1 MSGSMENREKP
12 NVVIVLTD
20 DQGYGDIAR
29 HGNPVVRTP
38 HLDAL
43 HDESVRLRDFHV
55 DPTCSPSRSAIMT
68 GCYSHRVNV
77 WNTTSGRNHLQKDA
91 VTMAEVFRSNGYRTG
106 HFGKWHLGGNYPYR
120 PMDRGFDEWLGHG
133 DGGTGTANDYW
144 GNVRVNDMYNRNGVR
159 ERIEGYAADVF
170 FDEAMRFVRE
180 DKEQPFFLYL
190 ATYIPHTPCTVP
202 DKSWVDPY
210 RDRVPIHTAYFYAAV
225 ERADYNVGRL
235 RAFLEAEGLAE
246 NTLLIFMT
254 DNGTTSGSEQVF
266 NAGMRGTKLSIYDGG
281 HRVPCFFHWPGGGLK
296 ESLDVEPITAHVDL
310 LPTLIGLC
318 GLEAVDIDFD
328 GTNLEPLLHGT
339 STDWPERTFVV
350 ESQRIRDPE
359 KWRNCSVM
367 TDRWRLVNGRELYD
381 MPSDPGQQHDVS
393 AENPEVVE
401 TLRGAYEAFWTRAT
415 QGDEELARPHLGTS
429 AQDEIFLS
437 SIDWVAEES
446 ERPWN
451 QGHVAAGLDG
461 FGVWHTQVSEAGRY
475 RFEVRRWPRE
485 IDLPMTAVPELR
497 ENPEAYLMDEPVM
510 GTIYGDT
517 FAGLPVARVRLKV
530 GEDVQET
537 LVEPSAAGATF
548 EVELDAGPVDVRTF
562 LLDENGKALCGGYFT
577 YVKRI

>member
-1 MSGSMENREKP
+1 MENRERP
-12 NVVIVLTD
+12 NVIIVLTD

-55 DPTCSPSRSAIMT
+55 DPSCSPTRSAIMT
-68 GCYSHRVNV
+68 GCYAHRVNV
-77 WNTTSGRNHLQKDA
+77 WNTTSGRNHMQKDA
-91 VTMAEVFRSNGYRTG
+91 ITMAEVFRSNGYRTG

-120 PMDRGFDEWLGHG
+120 PMDRGFDEWLGQG

-144 GNVRVNDMYNRNGVR
+144 GNVRVNDVYIRNGGR
-159 ERIEGYAADVF
+159 ERIEGFAADVF
-170 FDEAMRFVRE
+170 FEEAMDFVRE
-180 DKEQPFFLYL
+180 RRKKPFFLYL

-202 DKSWVDPY
+202 DRSWVDPY
-210 RDRVPIHTAYFYAAV
+210 RDEVPIHTAYFYAAV

-235 RAFLEAEGLAE
+235 RAFLQAEGLAE

-281 HRVPCFFHWPGGGLK
+281 HRVPCFFHWPGGGLTH
-296 ESLDVEPITAHVDL
+296 SRDVEPITAHVDL
-310 LPTLIGLC
+310 LPTLIDLC
-318 GLEAVDIDFD
+318 GLDTADIDLD
-328 GTNLEPLLHGT
+328 GISLKPLLYGT
-339 STDWPERTFVV
+339 PTDWPERTLVV

-367 TDRWRLVNGRELYD
+367 TSRWRLVNGGELYD
-381 MPSDPGQQHDVS
+381 MPSDPGQQRDVS
-393 AENPEVVE
+393 VEHPDVVE
-401 TLRGAYEAFWTRAT
+401 TLRGAYEAFWTRVT
-415 QGDEELARPHLGTS
+415 HGDEELARPCLGTS
-429 AQDEIFLS
+429 VQDEIFLS

-461 FGVWHTQVSEAGRY
+461 FGVWHAHIGKAGRY
-475 RFEVRRWPRE
+475 QLEVRRWPRE

-530 GEDVQET
+530 GDDVQET
-537 LVEPSAAGATF
+537 ALEADATCATF
-548 EVELDAGPVDVRTF
+548 EVQLDAGPIDVRTF
-562 LLDENGKALCGGYFT
+562 LLDENGKKLCGGYFT
-577 YVKRI
+577 YVKRIG